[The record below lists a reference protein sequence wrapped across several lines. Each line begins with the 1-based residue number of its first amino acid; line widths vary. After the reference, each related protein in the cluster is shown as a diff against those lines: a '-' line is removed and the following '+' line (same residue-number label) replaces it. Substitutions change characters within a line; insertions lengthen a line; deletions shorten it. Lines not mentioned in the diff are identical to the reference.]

1 MTEFC
6 LYDLAEMTTY
16 RGEISTPDL
25 TVCIHCGDPIRGEP
39 VLVEGKPFCCNGCR
53 VVYDI
58 LSQAESCPVPAPKPV
73 NSSRFE
79 YLDDPSV
86 VSRIRDFSDGTV
98 STLTFSV
105 PRMHCSSCVWLLEN
119 LYRFDQGILYSRADF
134 LRKTINVR
142 YADAK
147 TSLRKVVE
155 LLTGLGYEPE
165 LTLESVKKPEPRRPD
180 HSLYAKIGIAGFCFG
195 NIMILSFPEYLSAG
209 EVEPGLRSL
218 FTYVSLALSLPVLL
232 YSSTGYFRSA
242 ISGLSRRVVNIDV
255 PIALGI
261 AILFIRSAVDIL
273 SETGSGYLDSMTGLV
288 FFLLIGRLF
297 QNRTYD
303 SLNFERTYT
312 SYFPLA
318 VTTRR
323 TGAEST
329 VPVTSL
335 HPGDRMLIRNDE
347 IVPADAVLISA
358 HASID
363 YSFVTGESRT
373 VACASGDLVHAG
385 GRLRGAAI
393 ELEVA
398 KTVSQSYLTQLW
410 NDAAFHADHVG
421 KLSRLSNAVGKYF
434 TAGIFLVATA
444 TGAYWFPRDV
454 ATAWIAVTAVLIV
467 ACPCALALATPFAF
481 GTALRV
487 FGKGKLYAKNADVAE
502 HMSRID
508 TVVLDKT
515 GTLTSAHDAALSF
528 AGDPLSMTER
538 RAIRSLV
545 RNSHHPLSRAV
556 YDGLRCDDTVP
567 VGSYEEFPGE
577 GILGIVG
584 TDSIRVGSREF
595 TASPAAPEHVSVP
608 GREGTNEAGTEGGP
622 DAPSFERDRSGE
634 GDVALP
640 PQEPSLRVF
649 VSINGIPRG
658 CFIVSGSYREG
669 VSALMGRLQKR
680 YDVMLLSGDSD
691 HEREAL
697 KQRFGESVPMHFNQS
712 PADKLSFIAALQQ
725 RGKAVLMVGDGLNDA
740 GALKQADVGVALT
753 DDTTAFT
760 PACDA
765 ILDGSRL
772 TRLDEFLKFARSSRT
787 VVLLAYAISVLYNV
801 IGLSFAV
808 RGALSPVIAAILMP
822 VSSITVVAFTSLTLQ
837 ALARKRDL
845 L

>member
-1 MTEFC
+1 
-6 LYDLAEMTTY
+6 MTTY

-25 TVCIHCGDPIRGEP
+25 TVCVHCGDPIRGEP
-39 VLVEGKPFCCNGCR
+39 VLADGKPFCCNGCR

-58 LSQAESCPVPAPKPV
+58 LSQSDSCPVSVPQPV
-73 NSSRFE
+73 SSTRFE
-79 YLDDPSV
+79 YLDDESV
-86 VSRIRDFSDGTV
+86 VSRIRDFSDGAISTV
-98 STLTFSV
+98 TFSV

-134 LRKTINVR
+134 LRKTINLR
-142 YADAK
+142 YADQK

-155 LLTGLGYEPE
+155 LLSGLGYEPE
-165 LTLESVKKPEPRRPD
+165 LTLESVKKPEPHRPD

-195 NIMILSFPEYLSAG
+195 NIMILSFPEYLSGG
-209 EVEPGLRSL
+209 EVEPDLKSL
-218 FTYVSLALSLPVLL
+218 FSYVSLLLSLPVLL

-242 ISGLSRRVVNIDV
+242 VSGLLRRVVNIDV

-261 AILFIRSAVDIL
+261 TILFIRSAVDIIGA
-273 SETGSGYLDSMTGLV
+273 TGSGYLDSMSGLV

-297 QNRTYD
+297 QDRTYD
-303 SLNFERTYT
+303 HLNFERTYA

-323 TGAEST
+323 NGVETT

-347 IVPADAVLISA
+347 IVPADAVLITGSA
-358 HASID
+358 GID

-373 VACASGDLVHAG
+373 VACASGDVVHAG

-398 KTVSQSYLTQLW
+398 TTVSQSYLTQLW
-410 NDAAFHADHVG
+410 NDAAFRTEHPG

-434 TAGIFLVATA
+434 TAAIFLVAAA
-444 TGAYWFPRDV
+444 TGAYWFPRDF
-454 ATAWIAVTAVLIV
+454 ATAWNAVTAVLIV

-487 FGKGKLYAKNADVAE
+487 FGRGRLYAKNADVAE
-502 HMSRID
+502 NMSRID

-515 GTLTSAHDAALSF
+515 GTLTNARHAAMKF
-528 AGDPLSMTER
+528 AGDPLSTTER
-538 RAIRSLV
+538 SAIRSLV

-556 YDGLRCDDTVP
+556 YDGLGSDDTLP
-567 VGSYEEFPGE
+567 VGGYTEFPGG
-577 GILGIVG
+577 GISGVVG
-584 TDSIRVGSREF
+584 NDSIKVGSREF
-595 TASPAAPEHVSVP
+595 TASPAPPKYDSAV
-608 GREGTNEAGTEGGP
+608 GRGESNEGGLDTLSLESDGP
-622 DAPSFERDRSGE
+622 TG
-634 GDVALP
+634 GDVAKP
-640 PQEPSLRVF
+640 AGEPSLRVY
-649 VSINGIPRG
+649 VSINDIPRG

-669 VSALMGRLQKR
+669 VSALTGRLQER
-680 YDVMLLSGDSD
+680 YDVVLLSGDSD

-697 KQRFGESVPMHFNQS
+697 KQRFGENVPMHFNQN
-712 PADKLSFIAALQQ
+712 PADKLAFVSALQQ

-772 TRLDEFLKFARSSRT
+772 TRLDAFLKFARSSRT

-801 IGLSFAV
+801 VGLSFAV
-808 RGALSPVIAAILMP
+808 RGVLSPVIAAILMP

-837 ALARKRDL
+837 ALAKKRGL